1 MAQVDYFL
9 KINGVD
15 GESTDAKHAKWI
27 EIESFSWGVTQSG
40 TFSGG
45 TGSTAGKASF
55 QDFHFVMPVN
65 KSSVP
70 IFASAAAGKHISE
83 VVLEAVKSGD
93 KQGTFI
99 KLTLSDVL
107 VSGYQTGGTD
117 GAETPFDQV
126 SLNFAKI
133 EVEYAAQKPDG
144 TMESPI
150 KGGYDLAANKTV

>member
-27 EIESFSWGVTQSG
+27 EIESFSWGVTNQT
-40 TFSGG
+40 TFVGGGG
-45 TGSTAGKASF
+45 TGTGKATF

-70 IFASAAAGKHISE
+70 LFASAAAGKHISE
-83 VVLEAVKSGD
+83 VVLEAVRSGD

-107 VSGYQTGGTD
+107 VSGYQTGGSD
-117 GAETPFDQV
+117 GGETPFDQV

-133 EVEYAAQKPDG
+133 ELEYLPQRADG
-144 TMESPI
+144 SLDLPV
-150 KGGYDLAANKTV
+150 KGGWDLAQNKTA